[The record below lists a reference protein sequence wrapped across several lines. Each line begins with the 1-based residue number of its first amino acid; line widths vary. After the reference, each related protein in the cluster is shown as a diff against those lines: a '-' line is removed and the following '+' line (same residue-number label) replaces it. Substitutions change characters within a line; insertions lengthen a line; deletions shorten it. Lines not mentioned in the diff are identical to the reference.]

1 MLEQFAASLR
11 AMSREKNKKGFK
23 PRPGQSRLIEWLLDN
38 VETAQRLCVRW
49 PGGYGKTIGIAL
61 AYMILRQF
69 GRVNRLLVVVAN
81 DTQRAQFRRDF
92 PGTCLRIGLAI
103 KGDCVWEFDKTARA
117 LRTSMLNR
125 CEVFVVTIQM
135 VSSTN
140 KKGTDSLMDLL
151 ADGNHWMLAA
161 DEYHHYAQE
170 KDWGKSL
177 QRVCDNVKFSLAM
190 SATPTRDGTGTIFG
204 EPDLVVTYRE
214 GVDEKPQAVK
224 KMWLRRYHYAVK
236 ATTGDGS
243 EVEYTTDELRQQ
255 LDNESLS
262 EFEERVGL
270 RYSTKYIHP
279 MILEPLLRLQ
289 DRRTASGKPLQ
300 MLIRAMSCRHAKYVC
315 KVVQEVA
322 PGLRVNWVGSGPNG
336 QPDHVNATVIEQFV
350 PPSGQ
355 DPQLDVL
362 VQVQKVGE
370 GSDSVMV
377 CEIVDLALANIDGAS
392 NQLKQF
398 IFRGSRVVPGLD
410 AEQQYCNVNVPS
422 DAKLAGLEQD
432 ESLVGVSLMDW
443 IDGDFSKAGSEAEQ
457 DQTPRDN
464 EFNPVPEDFLSVVVR
479 RNAELTDVTD
489 DMRGH
494 FMKFVAGMN
503 GCVVEE
509 SSHWDVENNPDH
521 LEAAKRAY
529 LVVANTHAAEMD
541 AQAQLEQRAQR
552 FDAEVGRLANH
563 GAKIVSRA
571 TGEEISGRLI
581 GKLAKKINGNLKA
594 AIGRGREAWLDEDFD
609 RAGRI
614 LHAWGCAIRDRVE
627 GKGVLP
633 WLD

>member
-1 MLEQFAASLR
+1 MFEQFAAAMR
-11 AMSREKNKKGFK
+11 AVSRGENANGFK
-23 PRPGQSRLIEWLLDN
+23 PRPGQSRLIEWLLDH
-38 VETAQRLCVRW
+38 VESALRLCVRW
-49 PGGYGKTIGIAL
+49 PGGYGKTVGIAL
-61 AYMILRQF
+61 AYMILRQA

-81 DTQRAQFRRDF
+81 DQQRAQFRRDF
-92 PGTCLRIGLAI
+92 PATCRRIGLAI
-103 KGDCVWEFDKTARA
+103 KGECVWEFDKSARA
-117 LRTSMLNR
+117 VRTSMFNR

-135 VSSTN
+135 VSATN
-140 KKGTDSLMDLL
+140 KKATDSLLDLL
-151 ADGNHWMLAA
+151 GDGNQWMLAA

-177 QRVCDNVKFSLAM
+177 QRVCDNVRFSLAM
-190 SATPTRDGTGTIFG
+190 SATPTRDGSATIFG
-204 EPDLVVTYRE
+204 DPDLVVTYRE
-214 GVDEKPQAVK
+214 AVDQGAVK
-224 KMWLRRYHYAVK
+224 KLWLRRYHYTVK

-289 DRRTASGKPLQ
+289 DRRAASGKPLQ

-315 KVVQEVA
+315 KVVQDVA

-336 QPDHVNATVIEQFV
+336 QPDHVNAAVIEQFV
-350 PPSGQ
+350 PPAGK
-355 DPQLDVL
+355 DPDIDVL

-398 IFRGSRVVPGLD
+398 IFRGSRVVPGLE
-410 AEQQYCNVNVPS
+410 AKQQHCNVNVPS

-432 ESLVGVSLMDW
+432 EGFAGVNLMAW
-443 IDGDFSKAGSEAEQ
+443 IDGDYSKAGSEPDE
-457 DQTPRDN
+457 DLPPGDGPFEPT
-464 EFNPVPEDFLSVVVR
+464 PEDFLSLVVR
-479 RNAELTDVTD
+479 RNAELTEVTD

-503 GCVVEE
+503 GCVVDE
-509 SSHWDVENNPDH
+509 SSHWDVENNPEH

-541 AQAQLEQRAQR
+541 AQAQLEQRAQK
-552 FDAEVGRLANH
+552 FEAEVGRLANH

-571 TGEEISGRLI
+571 TGEEISGKLI

-594 AIGRGREAWLDEDFD
+594 AIGRGRDAWLDEDFD

>member
-1 MLEQFAASLR
+1 MFEQFAASLR
-11 AMSREKNKKGFK
+11 AVSRGENTNGFK
-23 PRPGQSRLIEWLLDN
+23 PRPGQSRLIEWLLDH
-38 VETAQRLCVRW
+38 VESALRLCVRW

-69 GRVNRLLVVVAN
+69 GRVNRMLVVVAN
-81 DTQRAQFRRDF
+81 DQQRVQFRRDF
-92 PGTCLRIGLAI
+92 PATCRRIGLSI
-103 KGDCVWEFDKTARA
+103 RGECVWDFDKTAKA
-117 LRTSMLNR
+117 VRTSMLNR

-135 VSSTN
+135 VSATN
-140 KKGTDSLMDLL
+140 RKATDSLLDLL
-151 ADGNHWMLAA
+151 GDGNQWMLAA

-177 QRVCDNVKFSLAM
+177 QRVCDNVQFSLAM
-190 SATPTRDGTGTIFG
+190 SATPTRDGTETIFG

-214 GVDEKPQAVK
+214 AVDQGAVK
-224 KMWLRRYHYAVK
+224 KLWLRRYHYTVK

-255 LDNESLS
+255 FDNESLS

-289 DRRTASGKPLQ
+289 DRRADSGKPLQ
-300 MLIRAMSCRHAKYVC
+300 MLIRAMSCRHAKYIC
-315 KVVQEVA
+315 KVVNDVA
-322 PGLRVNWVGSGPNG
+322 PGLRSNWVGSGPNG
-336 QPDHVNATVIEQFV
+336 QPDHVNAAVIEQFV
-350 PPSGQ
+350 PPAGK

-432 ESLVGVSLMDW
+432 VGLAGVSLMDW
-443 IDGDFSKAGSEAEQ
+443 IDGDYSKAGSEPDGEQ
-457 DQTPRDN
+457 PPRDG
-464 EFNPVPEDFLSVVVR
+464 EFNPPPEDFLSIVVR
-479 RNAELTDVTD
+479 RNAELTEVTD
-489 DMRGH
+489 DMQGH
-494 FMKFVAGMN
+494 FMKFVANMN
-503 GCVVEE
+503 GCVVE
-509 SSHWDVENNPDH
+509 SCSHWDVENNPDH
-521 LEAAKRAY
+521 LDAAKRAY
-529 LVVANTHAAEMD
+529 LVVANSHAAEMD
-541 AQAQLEQRAQR
+541 AQAQLEQRAQK
-552 FDAEVGRLANH
+552 FDSEVRRLASH
-563 GAKIVSRA
+563 GAKISSRA
-571 TGEEISGRLI
+571 TGEEISGKLI
-581 GKLAKKINGNLKA
+581 GKLAKKINGNLKL
-594 AIGRGREAWLDEDFD
+594 AIGGGRDAWLDEDFD

>member
-1 MLEQFAASLR
+1 MFEQFAASLL
-11 AMSREKNKKGFK
+11 AVSRGENADGFR
-23 PRPGQSRLIEWLLDN
+23 PRPGQSRLIEWLLDH
-38 VETAQRLCVRW
+38 VESALRLCVRW

-81 DTQRAQFRRDF
+81 DQQRAQFRRDF
-92 PGTCLRIGLAI
+92 PTTCKRIGLPI
-103 KGDCVWEFDKTARA
+103 KGECVWEFNKTALA

-135 VSSTN
+135 VSATN
-140 KKGTDSLMDLL
+140 KKATDSLLDLL
-151 ADGNHWMLAA
+151 GDGNHWMLAA

-177 QRVCDNVKFSLAM
+177 QRVCENVRFSLAM

-204 EPDLVVTYRE
+204 EPDLVVTYRQA
-214 GVDEKPQAVK
+214 VDQGAVK
-224 KMWLRRYHYAVK
+224 KLWLKRYHYTVK
-236 ATTGDGS
+236 ATTGDGG

-279 MILEPLLRLQ
+279 MILEPLNRLQ
-289 DRRTASGKPLQ
+289 NRRTAAGKPLQ
-300 MLIRAMSCRHAKYVC
+300 MLIRAMSCRHAKYIC
-315 KVVQEVA
+315 KVVQEIA
-322 PGLRVNWVGSGPNG
+322 PGLRVGWVGSGPNG
-336 QPDHVNATVIEQFV
+336 QPDHVNAAVIEQFV
-350 PPSGQ
+350 PPAGA
-355 DPQLDVL
+355 DPLLDVL

-410 AEQQYCNVNVPS
+410 ADQQYCNVNVPS

-432 ESLVGVSLMDW
+432 EGLAGVSLMDW
-443 IDGDFSKAGSEAEQ
+443 IDGDYSKAGGMIEE
-457 DQTPRDN
+457 DTPKRD
-464 EFNPVPEDFLSVVVR
+464 EDFNPAPEDFLSIVVR
-479 RNAELTDVTD
+479 RNAELTEVTD

-494 FMKFVAGMN
+494 FMKFVSGMN
-503 GCVVEE
+503 GCVVE
-509 SSHWDVENNPDH
+509 SSAHWDVENNPDH
-521 LEAAKRAY
+521 LDAAKRAY
-529 LVVANTHAAEMD
+529 LVVANTHAVEMD
-541 AQAQLEQRAQR
+541 AQAQLEQRAQK
-552 FDAEVGRLANH
+552 FEAEVGRLASH
-563 GAKIVSRA
+563 GAKIVSKA
-571 TGEEISGRLI
+571 TGEEVSGRLI

>member
-1 MLEQFAASLR
+1 MFEQFAASLR
-11 AMSREKNKKGFK
+11 SLSRGENKSGFT
-23 PRPGQSRLIEWLLDN
+23 PRPGQSRLIEWMLDH
-38 VETAQRLCVRW
+38 VESAARLCVRW
-49 PGGYGKTIGIAL
+49 PGGYGKTAGIAL
-61 AYMILRQF
+61 AYMVLRQF

-81 DTQRAQFRRDF
+81 DQQRAQFRRDF
-92 PGTCLRIGLAI
+92 PATCRRIGLAI

-117 LRTSMLNR
+117 VRTSMFNR

-135 VSSTN
+135 VSATN
-140 KKGTDSLMDLL
+140 KKSTDPLIDLL
-151 ADGNHWMLAA
+151 GDGNRWMLAA

-177 QRVCDNVKFSLAM
+177 QRVCDNVRFSLAM
-190 SATPTRDGTGTIFG
+190 SATPTRDGAGTIFG

-214 GVDEKPQAVK
+214 AVDQGAVK
-224 KMWLRRYHYAVK
+224 KLWLRRYHYTVK
-236 ATTGDGS
+236 ATTGDGN

-262 EFEERVGL
+262 DFEERVGL

-289 DRRTASGKPLQ
+289 DRRAASGKPLQ

-336 QPDHVNATVIEQFV
+336 QPDHVNAAVIEQFV
-350 PPSGQ
+350 PPAGQ
-355 DPQLDVL
+355 DSQLDVL

-398 IFRGSRVVPGLD
+398 IFRGSRVIPGLD

-422 DAKLAGLEQD
+422 DAKLAGLQQD
-432 ESLVGVSLMDW
+432 ENLVGVSLMDW
-443 IDGDFSKAGSEAEQ
+443 IDGDYSKSDTESDKEHPPQDREFSPA
-457 DQTPRDN
+457 
-464 EFNPVPEDFLSVVVR
+464 PEDFLSLVVR
-479 RNAELTDVTD
+479 RSAELTELTD

-503 GCVVEE
+503 GCVVE
-509 SSHWDVENNPDH
+509 SALHWDVENNPDH

-529 LVVANTHAAEMD
+529 LVVANAHAAEMD
-541 AQAQLEQRAQR
+541 AQAQLEQRAQK
-552 FDAEVGRLANH
+552 FEAEVGRLANH

-571 TGEEISGRLI
+571 TGEEISGKLI

-594 AIGRGREAWLDEDFD
+594 AIGRGREAWLEEDFD

-633 WLD
+633 WLE

>member
-1 MLEQFAASLR
+1 MFEQFAA
-11 AMSREKNKKGFK
+11 AMRSVSRGENPTGFA

-38 VETAQRLCVRW
+38 VETAMRLCVRW
-49 PGGYGKTIGIAL
+49 PGGYGKTVGIAL
-61 AYMILRQF
+61 AYMILRQA

-81 DTQRAQFRRDF
+81 DQQRAQFRRDF
-92 PGTCLRIGLAI
+92 PATCRRIGLSL
-103 KGDCVWEFDKTARA
+103 KGNCVWEFDKTARA
-117 LRTSMLNR
+117 VRTSMFNR

-135 VSSTN
+135 VSATN
-140 KKGTDSLMDLL
+140 RKSTDSLLDLIG
-151 ADGNHWMLAA
+151 DGNQWMLAA

-170 KDWGKSL
+170 KDWGTSL
-177 QRVCDNVKFSLAM
+177 QRVCDNVQFSLAM
-190 SATPTRDGTGTIFG
+190 SATPTRDGTATIFG
-204 EPDLVVTYRE
+204 DPDLVVTYRE
-214 GVDEKPQAVK
+214 AVDQGAVK
-224 KMWLRRYHYAVK
+224 KLWLRRYHYTVR

-243 EVEYTTDELRQQ
+243 ELEYTTDELRQQ

-289 DRRTASGKPLQ
+289 DRRAASGKPLQ
-300 MLIRAMSCRHAKYVC
+300 MLIRAMSCRHAKYMC

-336 QPDHVNATVIEQFV
+336 QPDHVNAAVIEQFV
-350 PPSGQ
+350 PPVGK
-355 DPQLDVL
+355 DPEVDVL

-398 IFRGSRVVPGLD
+398 IFRGSRVIPGLD
-410 AEQQYCNVNVPS
+410 AKEQHCNVNVPS

-432 ESLVGVSLMDW
+432 DGLAGVNLMGW
-443 IDGDFSKAGSEAEQ
+443 IDGDYSKSGSEPDEDA
-457 DQTPRDN
+457 P
-464 EFNPVPEDFLSVVVR
+464 PVERPFEPTPEDFLSIVVR
-479 RNAELTDVTD
+479 RNAELTEVTD
-489 DMRGH
+489 DMQGH

-503 GCVVEE
+503 DCVVEE

-541 AQAQLEQRAQR
+541 AQAQLEQRAQK
-552 FDAEVGRLANH
+552 FEAEVGRLANH
-563 GAKIVSRA
+563 GAKIVARA
-571 TGEEISGRLI
+571 TGEDISGRMI
-581 GKLAKKINGNLKA
+581 GKLAKKINGTLKA
-594 AIGRGREAWLDEDFD
+594 AIGRGRKAWLEEDFD

-614 LHAWGCAIRDRVE
+614 LHRWGCAIRDGVE

>member
-1 MLEQFAASLR
+1 
-11 AMSREKNKKGFK
+11 
-23 PRPGQSRLIEWLLDN
+23 
-38 VETAQRLCVRW
+38 
-49 PGGYGKTIGIAL
+49 
-61 AYMILRQF
+61 
-69 GRVNRLLVVVAN
+69 
-81 DTQRAQFRRDF
+81 
-92 PGTCLRIGLAI
+92 
-103 KGDCVWEFDKTARA
+103 
-117 LRTSMLNR
+117 MLNR

-135 VSSTN
+135 VSATNRPSTD
-140 KKGTDSLMDLL
+140 TLLDLL
-151 ADGNHWMLAA
+151 GDGNAWMLAA

-170 KDWGKSL
+170 KDWGISL
-177 QRVCDNVKFSLAM
+177 QRVCDNVQFSLAM
-190 SATPTRDGTGTIFG
+190 SATPQRDGTGTIFG
-204 EPDLVVTYRE
+204 EPDLVVTYRQA
-214 GVDEKPQAVK
+214 VDEGAVK
-224 KMWLRRYHYAVK
+224 KLWLRRYHYTVK

-270 RYSTKYIHP
+270 RYSTKYLHP

-289 DRRTASGKPLQ
+289 DRRAACGKPLQ
-300 MLIRAMSCRHAKYVC
+300 MLIRAMSCRHAKYIC
-315 KVVQEVA
+315 EVVQDVA
-322 PGLRVNWVGSGPNG
+322 PGLRVNWVGSGPDG
-336 QPDHVNATVIEQFV
+336 QPDHVNAAVIEQFV
-350 PPSGQ
+350 PPAGT

-377 CEIVDLALANIDGAS
+377 CEIVDLAFANIDGAS

-398 IFRGSRVVPGLD
+398 IFRGSRVVHGLD
-410 AEQQYCNVNVPS
+410 PNQQFCNVNVPS
-422 DAKLAGLEQD
+422 DAKLAGLGQD
-432 ESLVGVSLMDW
+432 EGLVGVSLLDW
-443 IDGDFSKAGSEAEQ
+443 IDGDYSKAESQVIDEVP
-457 DQTPRDN
+457 PRDG
-464 EFNPVPEDFLSVVVR
+464 EFNPAPEDFLSIVVR
-479 RNAELTDVTD
+479 RNAELTEVTD

-529 LVVANTHAAEMD
+529 LAVANDYASKMD

-563 GAKIVSRA
+563 GAKIVSRN
-571 TGEEISGRLI
+571 TGVDVTGKLI
-581 GKLAKKINGNLKA
+581 GKLAKKINSNLKA
-594 AIGRGREAWLDEDFD
+594 AIGRGRDAWLDEDFD

>member
-1 MLEQFAASLR
+1 MLEQFAASMRSL
-11 AMSREKNKKGFK
+11 SRGENKNGFAA
-23 PRPGQSRLIEWLLDN
+23 RPGQSRLIEWLLDHA
-38 VETAQRLCVRW
+38 ETALRLCVRW

-61 AYMILRQF
+61 AYMIMRQA

-81 DTQRAQFRRDF
+81 DQQRAQFRRDF
-92 PGTCLRIGLAI
+92 PATCRRIGLSI
-103 KGDCVWEFDKTARA
+103 KGECVWEFDKATRA
-117 LRTSMLNR
+117 VRASKTNR
-125 CEVFVVTIQM
+125 CEVFVATIQM
-135 VSSTN
+135 VSATN
-140 KKGTDSLMDLL
+140 RKATDPLIDLL
-151 ADGNHWMLAA
+151 SDDNAWMLAA

-177 QRVCDNVKFSLAM
+177 QRVCQNVKFSLAM
-190 SATPTRDGTGTIFG
+190 SATPTRDGNATIFG
-204 EPDLVVTYRE
+204 KPDLEVTYRE
-214 GVDEKPQAVK
+214 AVDQGAVK
-224 KMWLRRYHYAVK
+224 KLWLRRYHYTVK
-236 ATTGDGS
+236 ATTGDGN
-243 EVEYTTDELRQQ
+243 EVEYTTDELRQHF
-255 LDNESLS
+255 DNESLS

-289 DRRTASGKPLQ
+289 DRRAASGKPLQ
-300 MLIRAMSCRHAKYVC
+300 MLIRAMSCRHAKYIC
-315 KVVQEVA
+315 KVVQDVA

-336 QPDHVNATVIEQFV
+336 QPEHVNSSVIEQFV
-350 PPSGQ
+350 PPAGK

-398 IFRGSRVVPGLD
+398 IFRGSRVVPGL
-410 AEQQYCNVNVPS
+410 ASEQQYCNVNVPS

-432 ESLVGVSLMDW
+432 KRLIGVSLMDW
-443 IDGDFSKAGSEAEQ
+443 IDGNYSKAGSELNQEQ
-457 DQTPRDN
+457 PPRD
-464 EFNPVPEDFLSVVVR
+464 EQFNPAPEDFLSIVVR
-479 RNAELTDVTD
+479 RNAELTEVTD

-494 FMKFVAGMN
+494 FMKFVNGMN
-503 GCVVEE
+503 GCVVDS
-509 SSHWDVENNPDH
+509 SSHWDVENNPEH

-529 LVVANTHAAEMD
+529 LVVANKHAAEMD
-541 AQAQLEQRAQR
+541 EQAQLEQRAQK
-552 FDAEVGRLANH
+552 FEAEVGRLASH

-571 TGEEISGRLI
+571 TGEEISGKLI

-594 AIGRGREAWLDEDFD
+594 AIGLGREAWLDEDFD

-633 WLD
+633 WLE

>member
-1 MLEQFAASLR
+1 MFEQFAAALR
-11 AMSREKNKKGFK
+11 AVSRGENASGFT

-38 VETAQRLCVRW
+38 VNSALRLCVRW

-81 DTQRAQFRRDF
+81 DQQRTQFRRDF
-92 PGTCLRIGLAI
+92 PATCRRIGLAI

-117 LRTSMLNR
+117 IRTSMFNR

-135 VSSTN
+135 VSATN
-140 KKGTDSLMDLL
+140 RKTTDPLIDLL
-151 ADGNHWMLAA
+151 GDGNQWMLAA

-177 QRVCDNVKFSLAM
+177 QRVCDNVRFSLAM

-214 GVDEKPQAVK
+214 AVDEKAVK
-224 KMWLRRYHYAVK
+224 KLWLRRYHYTVK

-255 LDNESLS
+255 LDNENLS
-262 EFEERVGL
+262 DFEERVGL

-300 MLIRAMSCRHAKYVC
+300 MLIRAMSCRHAKYIC
-315 KVVQEVA
+315 KVVQEVS

-336 QPDHVNATVIEQFV
+336 QPEHVNAAVIEQFV
-350 PPSGQ
+350 PPAGV

-377 CEIVDLALANIDGAS
+377 CEIVDLSLANIDGAS

-398 IFRGSRVVPGLD
+398 IFRGSRVVPGLCED
-410 AEQQYCNVNVPS
+410 QQYCNVNVPS
-422 DAKLAGLEQD
+422 DAKLAGLQQD
-432 ESLVGVSLMDW
+432 ENLIGVSLMDW
-443 IDGDFSKAGSEAEQ
+443 IDGDYSKAGAEADEEQ
-457 DQTPRDN
+457 PPKDG
-464 EFNPVPEDFLSVVVR
+464 EFNPAPEDFLSIVVR
-479 RNAELTDVTD
+479 RSAELTELTD

-494 FMKFVAGMN
+494 FMKFVANMN
-503 GCVVEE
+503 GCVVES

-529 LVVANTHAAEMD
+529 LVVANTHATEMD
-541 AQAQLEQRAQR
+541 SQAQLEQRAQK
-552 FDAEVGRLANH
+552 FDAEVRRLASH
-563 GAKIVSRA
+563 GAKIVSRS
-571 TGEEISGRLI
+571 TGIEVSGRLI
-581 GKLAKKINGNLKA
+581 GKLAMKINRYLKNK
-594 AIGRGREAWLDEDFD
+594 IGRGREAWLDEDFD
-609 RAGRI
+609 LAGQI
-614 LHAWGCAIRDRVE
+614 LHRQGCAIRDRVE

>member
-1 MLEQFAASLR
+1 MFEQFAASLL
-11 AMSREKNKKGFK
+11 AVSRGENTNGFK
-23 PRPGQSRLIEWLLDN
+23 PRPGQSRLIEWLLDH
-38 VETAQRLCVRW
+38 VESALRLCVRW

-81 DTQRAQFRRDF
+81 DQQRAQFRRDF
-92 PGTCLRIGLAI
+92 PATCRRIGLAI
-103 KGDCVWEFDKTARA
+103 KGDCVWEFDRTARA
-117 LRTSMLNR
+117 VRTSMFNR

-135 VSSTN
+135 VSATN
-140 KKGTDSLMDLL
+140 KKSTDPLIDLL
-151 ADGNHWMLAA
+151 GDGNQWMLAA

-177 QRVCDNVKFSLAM
+177 QRVCDNVRFSLAM

-214 GVDEKPQAVK
+214 AVDQGAVK
-224 KMWLRRYHYAVK
+224 KLWLRRYHYTVK
-236 ATTGDGS
+236 AITGDGS

-289 DRRTASGKPLQ
+289 DRRSASGKPLQ

-315 KVVQEVA
+315 RVVQDVA
-322 PGLRVNWVGSGPNG
+322 PGLRANWVGSGPNG
-336 QPDHVNATVIEQFV
+336 QPDHVNSSVIEEFV
-350 PPSGQ
+350 PPAGK

-410 AEQQYCNVNVPS
+410 EEQQYCNVNVPS
-422 DAKLAGLEQD
+422 DAKLAGLQQD
-432 ESLVGVSLMDW
+432 ANLVGVSLMDW
-443 IDGDFSKAGSEAEQ
+443 VDGDYSRGGSELDQEQ
-457 DQTPRDN
+457 PPQDR
-464 EFNPVPEDFLSVVVR
+464 EFKPPPADFLSIVVR
-479 RNAELTDVTD
+479 RNAELTELTD

-494 FMKFVAGMN
+494 FMKFVCGMN
-503 GCVVEE
+503 GCVVE
-509 SSHWDVENNPDH
+509 SSEHWDVENNPDH

-529 LVVANTHAAEMD
+529 LVVANTHAVQMD
-541 AQAQLEQRAQR
+541 AQAQLEQRQQK
-552 FDAEVGRLANH
+552 FEAEVGRLASN
-563 GAKIVSRA
+563 GAKIVSRS

-581 GKLAKKINGNLKA
+581 GKLERNINTKLKA
-594 AIGRGREAWLDEDFD
+594 AIGRARESWLDEDFD
-609 RAGRI
+609 SAGRI
-614 LHAWGCAIRDRVE
+614 IHAWGCAIRDRVE

-633 WLD
+633 WLE

>member
-1 MLEQFAASLR
+1 MFEQFAA
-11 AMSREKNKKGFK
+11 AMRSVSRGENREGFK
-23 PRPGQSRLIEWLLDN
+23 PRPGQSRLIEWMLDR
-38 VETAQRLCVRW
+38 VESAVRLCVRW
-49 PGGYGKTIGIAL
+49 PGGYGKTVGIAL
-61 AYMILRQF
+61 AYMILREF

-81 DTQRAQFRRDF
+81 DQQRAQFRRDF
-92 PGTCLRIGLAI
+92 PSTCRRIGLAI
-103 KGDCVWEFDKTARA
+103 KDGCVWEFDKSARS

-135 VSSTN
+135 VSATN
-140 KKGTDSLMDLL
+140 RKSTDSLLDLL
-151 ADGNHWMLAA
+151 GDGNRWMLAA

-170 KDWGKSL
+170 RDWGKSL
-177 QRVCDNVKFSLAM
+177 QRVCDNVIFSLAM
-190 SATPTRDGTGTIFG
+190 SATPTRDGAGTIFG
-204 EPDLVVTYRE
+204 EPDLSVTYRE
-214 GVDEKPQAVK
+214 GVEQGAVK
-224 KMWLRRYHYAVK
+224 KLWLKRYHYSVK

-255 LDNESLS
+255 FDNESLS

-289 DRRTASGKPLQ
+289 DRRAASGKPLQ

-322 PGLRVNWVGSGPNG
+322 PGLRVNWVGSGPSG
-336 QPDHVNATVIEQFV
+336 QTDHVNSSVIEQFV
-350 PPSGQ
+350 PPHGR

-398 IFRGSRVVPGLD
+398 IFRGSRIVPGLCH
-410 AEQQYCNVNVPS
+410 EQQYCNVNVPS

-443 IDGDFSKAGSEAEQ
+443 IDGDYSKSGDESNQEQ
-457 DQTPRDN
+457 PPGDDV
-464 EFNPVPEDFLSVVVR
+464 FNPVPEDFLSIVVR
-479 RNAELTDVTD
+479 RNAELTEVTD

-503 GCVVEE
+503 GCVVE
-509 SSHWDVENNPDH
+509 SASHWDVENNPDH

-529 LVVANTHAAEMD
+529 LVVANSHAEEMD
-541 AQAQLEQRAQR
+541 SQSRLEQRAQR
-552 FDAEVGRLANH
+552 FDSEVRRLASH
-563 GAKIVSRA
+563 GAKIASRA
-571 TGEEISGRLI
+571 TGVDISGKLI
-581 GKLAKKINGNLKA
+581 GQLAKKINGHLKA
-594 AIGRGREAWLDEDFD
+594 SLGGRGRDSWLDEDFEQ
-609 RAGRI
+609 AGRI
-614 LHAWGCAIRDRVE
+614 IHAWGCAIRDRVE

>member
-1 MLEQFAASLR
+1 MFEQFAAALR
-11 AMSREKNKKGFK
+11 AVSRGENTNGFK
-23 PRPGQSRLIEWLLDN
+23 ARPGQSRLIDWLLDH
-38 VETAQRLCVRW
+38 VESALRLCVRW
-49 PGGYGKTIGIAL
+49 PGGYGKTVGIAI

-81 DTQRAQFRRDF
+81 DQQRAQFRRDF
-92 PGTCLRIGLAI
+92 PATCRRIGLAI

-117 LRTSMLNR
+117 VRTSMFNR

-135 VSSTN
+135 VSATN
-140 KKGTDSLMDLL
+140 RKSTDSLMDLL
-151 ADGNHWMLAA
+151 GDGNQWMLAA

-177 QRVCDNVKFSLAM
+177 QRVCDNVRFSLAM

-204 EPDLVVTYRE
+204 DPDLVVTYRE
-214 GVDEKPQAVK
+214 AVDQGAVK
-224 KMWLRRYHYAVK
+224 KLWLRRYHYTVK
-236 ATTGDGS
+236 ATTGDGT

-289 DRRTASGKPLQ
+289 DRRAASGEPLQ
-300 MLIRAMSCRHAKYVC
+300 MLIRAMSCRHAKYIC
-315 KVVQEVA
+315 KVVQDVA

-336 QPDHVNATVIEQFV
+336 QPDHVNAAVIEQFV
-350 PPSGQ
+350 PPAGQ

-432 ESLVGVSLMDW
+432 ESLIGVSLMDW
-443 IDGDFSKAGSEAEQ
+443 IDGDYSKAGSEPDEELP
-457 DQTPRDN
+457 PRDG
-464 EFNPVPEDFLSVVVR
+464 EFNPVPEDFLSIVVR
-479 RNAELTDVTD
+479 RNAELTEVTD

-494 FMKFVAGMN
+494 FMKFVSGMN
-503 GCVVEE
+503 GCVVEAA
-509 SSHWDVENNPDH
+509 SHWDVENNPEH

-529 LVVANTHAAEMD
+529 LVVANSHAAEMD
-541 AQAQLEQRAQR
+541 AQSQLEQRAQK
-552 FDAEVGRLANH
+552 FDSEVRRLASH

-571 TGEEISGRLI
+571 TGVEITGKLI
-581 GKLAKKINGNLKA
+581 GKLAKKINGHLKA
-594 AIGRGREAWLDEDFD
+594 AIGGRARDAWLDEDFD

-614 LHAWGCAIRDRVE
+614 LHAWGCASRDRVE

>member
-1 MLEQFAASLR
+1 MFEQFAASLR
-11 AMSREKNKKGFK
+11 SLSRGENQGGFT
-23 PRPGQSRLIEWLLDN
+23 PRRGQSRLIEWMLDH
-38 VETAQRLCVRW
+38 VETAARLCVRW
-49 PGGYGKTIGIAL
+49 PGGYGKTVGIAL
-61 AYMILRQF
+61 CYMILRQF
-69 GRVNRLLVVVAN
+69 GRVNRMLVVVAN
-81 DTQRAQFRRDF
+81 DQQRAQFRRDF
-92 PGTCLRIGLAI
+92 PATCRRIGLSI
-103 KGDCVWEFDKTARA
+103 RGDCVWEFDRTARA
-117 LRTSMLNR
+117 VRTSMLNR

-135 VSSTN
+135 VSATNRPSTD
-140 KKGTDSLMDLL
+140 TLLDLL
-151 ADGNHWMLAA
+151 GDGNAWMLAA

-170 KDWGKSL
+170 KDWGISL
-177 QRVCDNVKFSLAM
+177 QRVCDNVQFSLAM
-190 SATPTRDGTGTIFG
+190 SATPQRDGTGTIFG
-204 EPDLVVTYRE
+204 EPDLVVTYRQA
-214 GVDEKPQAVK
+214 VDEGAVK
-224 KMWLRRYHYAVK
+224 KLWLRRYHYTVK

-270 RYSTKYIHP
+270 RYSTKYLHP

-289 DRRTASGKPLQ
+289 DRRAACGKPLQ
-300 MLIRAMSCRHAKYVC
+300 MLIRAMSCRHAKYIC
-315 KVVQEVA
+315 EVVQDVA
-322 PGLRVNWVGSGPNG
+322 PGLRVNWVGSGPDG
-336 QPDHVNATVIEQFV
+336 QPDHVNAAVIEQFV
-350 PPSGQ
+350 PPAGT

-377 CEIVDLALANIDGAS
+377 CEIVDLAFANIDGAS

-398 IFRGSRVVPGLD
+398 IFRGSRVVHGLD
-410 AEQQYCNVNVPS
+410 PNQQFCNVNVPS
-422 DAKLAGLEQD
+422 DAKLAGLGQD
-432 ESLVGVSLMDW
+432 EGLVGVSLLDW
-443 IDGDFSKAGSEAEQ
+443 IDGDYSKAESQVIDEVP
-457 DQTPRDN
+457 PRDG
-464 EFNPVPEDFLSVVVR
+464 EFNPAPEDFLSIVVR
-479 RNAELTDVTD
+479 RNAELTEVTD

-529 LVVANTHAAEMD
+529 LAVANDYASKMD

-563 GAKIVSRA
+563 GAKIVSRN
-571 TGEEISGRLI
+571 TGVDVTGKLI
-581 GKLAKKINGNLKA
+581 GKLAKKINSNLKA
-594 AIGRGREAWLDEDFD
+594 AIGRGRDAWLDEDFD

>member
-1 MLEQFAASLR
+1 M
-11 AMSREKNKKGFK
+11 
-23 PRPGQSRLIEWLLDN
+23 IEWLLDH
-38 VETAQRLCVRW
+38 VETAMRLCVQW

-81 DTQRAQFRRDF
+81 DQQRAQFRRDF
-92 PGTCLRIGLAI
+92 PATCGRIGLAI
-103 KGDCVWEFDKTARA
+103 KGNCAWEFDKTARA
-117 LRTSMLNR
+117 LRMSMLNR

-135 VSSTN
+135 VSATN
-140 KKGTDSLMDLL
+140 RKATDSLMDLL

-177 QRVCDNVKFSLAM
+177 QRVCDNVRFSLAM
-190 SATPTRDGTGTIFG
+190 SATPTRDGNGTIFG

-214 GVDEKPQAVK
+214 AVDEGAVK
-224 KMWLRRYHYAVK
+224 KLWLRRYHYTVK

-262 EFEERVGL
+262 DFEERVGL

-289 DRRTASGKPLQ
+289 DRRVASGKPLQ
-300 MLIRAMSCRHAKYVC
+300 MLIRAMSCRHAKYIC
-315 KVVQEVA
+315 NVVQEVA

-336 QPDHVNATVIEQFV
+336 QPDHVNDAVIEQFV
-350 PPSGQ
+350 PPAGKA
-355 DPQLDVL
+355 PEVDVL

-398 IFRGSRVVPGLD
+398 IFRGSRVIPCECR
-410 AEQQYCNVNVPS
+410 EQQKCNVCQEQQHCYVNVPS

-432 ESLVGVSLMDW
+432 GNLLGVSLMDW
-443 IDGDFSKAGSEAEQ
+443 IDGDYSKAGTDSQE
-457 DQTPRDN
+457 DLPPRDG
-464 EFNPVPEDFLSVVVR
+464 EFTPAPEDFLSIVVR
-479 RNAELTDVTD
+479 RNAELTEVTD

-494 FMKFVAGMN
+494 FMKFVVGMN
-503 GCVVEE
+503 GCVVES

-529 LVVANTHAAEMD
+529 LVVANTHATEMD
-541 AQAQLEQRAQR
+541 AQAQLENRAQK
-552 FDAEVGRLANH
+552 FEAEVGRLANH

-581 GKLAKKINGNLKA
+581 GKLAKRINGNLKA